1 MQWDLT
7 GSSLGDLSKRI
18 GKLAGNTSG
27 DRRKKTERLT
37 ARMSEAVG
45 LAGGLVFTQRRSIM
59 DAGVPQEELGRDV
72 GQLLP
77 NHYKL

>member
-7 GSSLGDLSKRI
+7 GSSLGDLPKGIR
-18 GKLAGNTSG
+18 KLAGNTSG

-45 LAGGLVFTQRRSIM
+45 LAGGSVFTQIRSIM
-59 DAGVPQEELGRDV
+59 DAGVPQEGLGRDV